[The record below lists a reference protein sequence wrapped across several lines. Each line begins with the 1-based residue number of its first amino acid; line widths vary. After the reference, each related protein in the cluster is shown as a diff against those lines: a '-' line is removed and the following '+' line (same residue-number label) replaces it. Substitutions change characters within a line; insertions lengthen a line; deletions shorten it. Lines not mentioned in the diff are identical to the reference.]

1 MTTWK
6 KKITIEMFP
15 LNYEVE
21 DLGLSEHSV
30 LHWNSSGIV
39 GKFLCLDSDMM
50 SYLLLPSP
58 DKGTICPWLSHF
70 CPSSISGK

>member
-39 GKFLCLDSDMM
+39 GKFLCLDSGMM
-50 SYLLLPSP
+50 S
-58 DKGTICPWLSHF
+58 
-70 CPSSISGK
+70 